1 MFLDPSY
8 NSLFAAYLK
17 NPVQTPAYIY
27 SNTKLVEN
35 ISVFKNLFDKFGV
48 TTHYAMK
55 ANSNSTILKL
65 ILKAGLKVDV
75 NSLGELKKAMSAG
88 FLPGDLIFA
97 GVGKTDA
104 ELETAIQLGLKTIKA
119 ESIQELV
126 VIGKIAENLGIP
138 VRIGLRLNPEID
150 AKTHPYIATGIATSK
165 FGIDKRDIPASIDIL
180 RSNKFLNLTTLDAH
194 IGSQITDLNLFVDVF
209 RFLSA
214 QSDEF
219 YKLGFKISDIDLGGG
234 FAVDYDGSGNSTLPL
249 LEDLFSQIA
258 ILNDKKFNISIEP
271 GRAIVANSCAIF
283 STVLYTKRNGEKN
296 FAICDAAMTENIRP
310 SLYGSVHTIVKIVDE
325 QYAQKSLYDVVGPVC
340 ESGDFLGENILLPE
354 LNRGDVIAIL
364 DSGAYTAA
372 MASNYNMRPLSP
384 EYLEKNGELIEI
396 RRRQNINE
404 WIENLEI
411 PYEG

>member
-17 NPVQTPAYIY
+17 KPVQTPAYIY
-27 SNTKLVEN
+27 SNAKLVEN

-75 NSLGELKKAMSAG
+75 NSLGELKKAMRAG

-249 LEDLFSQIA
+249 LDDLFSQIA

-325 QYAQKSLYDVVGPVC
+325 QYTQKSLYDVVGPVC
-340 ESGDFLGENILLPE
+340 ESGDFLGENISLPE

-411 PYEG
+411 SYEG